1 MKRGAR
7 SRIFKTPFRKTP
19 TSNAWCSGPLPV
31 RLHCSGSGPGGSR
44 RPAEDFPTR
53 WPNFRLSTVLA
64 TAPRPPGE
72 DIRFLSVGRYGKG
85 RSMALAGAITE
96 PWSGEFT
103 RWGQNDHRYYAKFWR
118 NAVYWL
124 TESSS
129 IGRRRLIASADKKF
143 YRPGENISLAA
154 LAYDEGANR
163 TRDYRIVAMI
173 EPAASSGDLASEYSP
188 VRWPDGVPRTGG
200 EEGPFIAWGEE
211 FELSKGAAK
220 EGYDIQLPI
229 AEALSAAAATQAL
242 RIELTAYEDL
252 TQVDSTSLNIQ
263 VLDDPFELQNPF
275 PNHELLSRIAAVS
288 GGKVLTDA
296 ESLARQLTEL
306 PVKIGPPEIRKTPL
320 WSRWPILAVLMGL
333 LTIEWIW
340 RRSVGLA

>member
-1 MKRGAR
+1 MA
-7 SRIFKTPFRKTP
+7 F
-19 TSNAWCSGPLPV
+19 A
-31 RLHCSGSGPGGSR
+31 GG
-44 RPAEDFPTR
+44 
-53 WPNFRLSTVLA
+53 
-64 TAPRPPGE
+64 
-72 DIRFLSVGRYGKG
+72 
-85 RSMALAGAITE
+85 ITE

-143 YRPGENISLAA
+143 YRPGESISLAA

-173 EPAASSGDLASEYSP
+173 EPAASSADLGSEYSP

-211 FELSKGAAK
+211 FELAKGSGK
-220 EGYDIQLPI
+220 EGYEIQLPI

-275 PNHELLSRIAAVS
+275 PNHELLSKVAGRQSDHQRRDAGARTDRPARES
-288 GGKVLTDA
+288 GPAGSPQNSLLESMAPPGALFRPAHRRMGLAPVDRSGVNVGVQASACGGHCGTNRARLTSPPRNSVLA
-296 ESLARQLTEL
+296 RESLREDD
-306 PVKIGPPEIRKTPL
+306 
-320 WSRWPILAVLMGL
+320 
-333 LTIEWIW
+333 
-340 RRSVGLA
+340 